1 MKKEMTMT
9 NLTRE
14 EQKAILL
21 RRFPEADRIAFDTE
35 FKQWNVITIIGVEDE
50 YGDIETD
57 ILAYIPGTRKFS
69 FAGHISVEI

>member
-1 MKKEMTMT
+1 MT

-69 FAGHISVEI
+69 FVGHISVEI